1 MFVRP
6 SNSSVVRR
14 VVSSVLLELLL
25 IVAIIGLV
33 LAPTRY
39 GG

>member
-1 MFVRP
+1 MFLRP
-6 SNSSVVRR
+6 SSSSVVRR

-25 IVAIIGLV
+25 IVAMIGLV

>member
-1 MFVRP
+1 MFLRP
-6 SNSSVVRR
+6 SNSSVVCR
-14 VVSSVLLELLL
+14 VVSSVVLELLL
-25 IVAIIGLV
+25 IVAVIGLV